1 MDDHTIKQ
9 EQEFLA
15 LLQKALRQAK
25 ENGGRISRDDI
36 RELFSSFSLDE
47 DQMGQIE
54 AYLKAHKIAVGSA
67 AGNGDDTLAKEER
80 EFLEY
85 YMESLKE
92 IPKLSDQVMDAVRI
106 SAMAGERSAQRELTE
121 QMLDKVVDIARLYS
135 GQGISIEEL
144 IGTGNEALVTGVK
157 LLGHLDSPREVDGE
171 LARRVM
177 DSMEDLITVTMEN
190 NTRDREMEDLVNLVA
205 DKAKE
210 LSQILGRKV
219 TPQELADEGDVTLDQ
234 IREALRLTGDGIES
248 LDS

>member
-1 MDDHTIKQ
+1 MNII
-9 EQEFLA
+9 FL
-15 LLQKALRQAK
+15 
-25 ENGGRISRDDI
+25 GPPG
-36 RELFSSFSLDE
+36 
-47 DQMGQIE
+47 
-54 AYLKAHKIAVGSA
+54 
-67 AGNGDDTLAKEER
+67 AGKGT
-80 EFLEY
+80 
-85 YMESLKE
+85 
-92 IPKLSDQVMDAVRI
+92 QAVRVCERLGIPQI
-106 SAMAGERSAQRELTE
+106 STGDILRRAIKEGTPTGLAAKAYIDRGDLVPDSVVIDIVRERLAQPDCKSGYLLDGFPRTVAQAEALASFAKI
-121 QMLDKVVDIARLYS
+121 DKVVDIARLYS

-177 DSMEDLITVTMEN
+177 DSMEDLIAVTMEN